1 MFLKKLVLK
10 NFKCLSDF
18 EISFEAKASS
28 NRKWTLILGENGT
41 GKSNLLKAIAL
52 ITCGSNAL
60 GEIIGNTDSWI
71 TLQQPSCSITAWLT
85 TKKGEER
92 EISLKIKRGD
102 TLTNLIANNLEDL
115 HLIDGAIEN
124 AERNYFVVAYGA
136 SRRLAND
143 SFASSSQASSF
154 GNRSGNIR
162 NLFDG
167 GATLNPLTSW
177 VLDLDYRAGESGI
190 AVIKEALNGFLPGI
204 TFHAIDKNKKQV
216 IFQTIDGLV
225 PLEQLSDGY
234 QNMAAWIGD
243 LLYRITE
250 TFKDRKNPLH
260 ARGLLL
266 IDEIDLHLHPK
277 WQRNLYHFISDKL
290 PNFQVIATTHSPLTA
305 QQAGEGELFALKR
318 NTKQRVEL
326 IPFIGSPKT
335 LLVNQLLMSPM
346 FGLTTDEST
355 EVEAAKEQYTRL
367 KGKGRTLSAPEK
379 KQLSKVKEKL
389 AQELPQRNT
398 QLVSDPEM
406 ELLQRIEQNLNAQ
419 QA

>member
-18 EISFEAKASS
+18 EISFEAKKSS

-60 GEIIGNTDSWI
+60 GEILGNADSWI
-71 TLQQPSCSITAWLT
+71 TLQQPNCSITAWLT

-92 EISLKIKRGD
+92 EISLKINRGD
-102 TLTNLIANNLEDL
+102 TLSNLIANNLEDL

-136 SRRLAND
+136 SRRLSSD
-143 SFASSSQASSF
+143 SFANSSQASSF
-154 GNRSGNIR
+154 GSRSGNIR

-167 GATLNPLTSW
+167 GASLNPLTSW
-177 VLDLDYRAGESGI
+177 VLDLDYRSGESGL

-216 IFQTIDGLV
+216 IFKTIDGLV

-250 TFKDRKNPLH
+250 TFKDRKNPLQ

-277 WQRNLYHFISDKL
+277 WQRNLYDFISNKL

-305 QQAGEGELFALKR
+305 QQAGEGELYALKR
-318 NTKQRVEL
+318 NAKQTVEL

-346 FGLTTDEST
+346 FGLTTDESI
-355 EVEAAKEQYTRL
+355 EVESIKDEYASL
-367 KGKGRTLSAPEK
+367 KAKGRSLTAPEK
-379 KQLSKVKEKL
+379 KQLTKVKEKL
-389 AQELPQRNT
+389 VQELPQRNS

-406 ELLQRIEQNLNAQ
+406 ELLRRIEQNLKAQ